1 MQATGFRPGSAI
13 SWCLVRR
20 QRVRSSLPAKSCNC
34 RRRTNWCSFRV
45 RHRSVRRR
53 RATSRI
59 AALPCGCC
67 RHPHRPRCTTTL
79 QHADC
84 HRPPTGR
91 LCRRRMT
98 RDLWIVLPNKPIPP
112 IPAFAAS
119 RSSPGTRRSR
129 AKRLCHCRNSRCSTT
144 SATGRPSAP
153 QRCSAPSPL
162 PHVRPRWILVTAWLC
177 EGGVRTRLNVYFPPE
192 LLRQLID
199 LADRKRVS
207 RSSIVEAAVTSFLSP
222 DGADRTEAAITRRL
236 DRLSRQ
242 IQRLERDVSI
252 TTETLALFVRF
263 WLTVTPQLP
272 ADAQVAAQARG
283 RERFEGF
290 VEALGRRVA
299 QGRTLLHDISRD
311 IDPFRAQRD
320 DGSGL

>member
-1 MQATGFRPGSAI
+1 M
-13 SWCLVRR
+13 
-20 QRVRSSLPAKSCNC
+20 
-34 RRRTNWCSFRV
+34 
-45 RHRSVRRR
+45 
-53 RATSRI
+53 
-59 AALPCGCC
+59 
-67 RHPHRPRCTTTL
+67 
-79 QHADC
+79 
-84 HRPPTGR
+84 
-91 LCRRRMT
+91 
-98 RDLWIVLPNKPIPP
+98 
-112 IPAFAAS
+112 
-119 RSSPGTRRSR
+119 
-129 AKRLCHCRNSRCSTT
+129 
-144 SATGRPSAP
+144 
-153 QRCSAPSPL
+153 
-162 PHVRPRWILVTAWLC
+162 
-177 EGGVRTRLNVYFPPE
+177 RTRMNVYFPPE

-199 LADRKRVS
+199 LADRKRLS

-299 QGRTLLHDISRD
+299 QGRTLLHDIPRD

-320 DGSGL
+320 DGSGLDAPTPQGDEIP